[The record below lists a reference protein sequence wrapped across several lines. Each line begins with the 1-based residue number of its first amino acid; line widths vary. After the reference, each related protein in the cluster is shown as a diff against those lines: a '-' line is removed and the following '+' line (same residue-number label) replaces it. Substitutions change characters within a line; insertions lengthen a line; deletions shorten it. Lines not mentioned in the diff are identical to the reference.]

1 MGNDPSKKGN
11 KDKTAPPKI
20 IHRGKKDTKHIRLLV
35 VQEESDPPVDVI
47 DHFCDAVN
55 AFKPQGSLE
64 IKQGDVKVLKLASS
78 KSLPESLL
86 AEAKQWISEWLNQ
99 NHDGVVLICL
109 LSNQEVQPFAD
120 DINVLGGKIVAF
132 SFGKAPGNWKECV
145 SLNIDLKAVE
155 SPKDFEGPLEELVAS
170 VKAE

>member
-20 IHRGKKDTKHIRLLV
+20 IHRGRNDAKHIRLLV
-35 VQEESDPPVDVI
+35 VHEESDPPVDVI

-64 IKQGDVKVLKLASS
+64 IKQRDVKVWQLAGS
-78 KSLPESLL
+78 KSPSESRLT
-86 AEAKQWISEWLNQ
+86 EVNQWMSEWLNQ
-99 NHDGVVLICL
+99 NGVVLICL
-109 LSNQEVQPFAD
+109 LSSQKVQPFAD
-120 DINVLGGKIVAF
+120 DIDLQSGKIVPF
-132 SFGKAPGNWKECV
+132 SFGKAPANWKECV

-155 SPKDFEGPLEELVAS
+155 SPKDFEGPLEELIAS